1 MRKFTLKIFGGLSD
15 YIPDVTFRNSEIQ
28 NSVFKMRG
36 CISGGR
42 KTIEDTI

>member
-36 CISGGR
+36 V
-42 KTIEDTI
+42 